1 MDDQHV
7 LALVEAVHG
16 ADFDA
21 VHVFAF
27 NAIVVDDIGHLHTL
41 NGLFRSLAPIAWV
54 PATQDTGNPARRP
67 FYSIT

>member
-7 LALVEAVHG
+7 FALVETVHG

-27 NAIVVDDIGHLHTL
+27 DAIVVDDIGHLNTL
-41 NGLFRSLAPIAWV
+41 NGLF
-54 PATQDTGNPARRP
+54 
-67 FYSIT
+67 